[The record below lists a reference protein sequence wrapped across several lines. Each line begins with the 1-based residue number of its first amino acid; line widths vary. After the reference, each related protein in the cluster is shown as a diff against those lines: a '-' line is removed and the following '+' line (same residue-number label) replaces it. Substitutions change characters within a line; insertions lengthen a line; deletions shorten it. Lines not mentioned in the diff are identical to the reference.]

1 MFIALRFRHGWWEDQ
16 PLVRVVAVAAN
27 ERAAVDDVKATA
39 FMQPH
44 DHAGGLIAVG
54 NFGNSSVTVTLSLST
69 HALPHTDAEP
79 GRIAAYTNV
88 QLVADRIE
96 AFQAAQTF
104 AAGAAIAVPAKGGYL
119 LRLVV

>member
-1 MFIALRFRHGWWEDQ
+1 MALRFRHGWWEDQ
-16 PLVRVVAVAAN
+16 PLVRVAAVAAN
-27 ERAAVDDVKATA
+27 ERAADDVKATA

-54 NFGNSSVTVTLSLST
+54 NFGNNSVTVTLSLST
-69 HALPHTDAEP
+69 HALPHTDGEP
-79 GRIAAYTNV
+79 AHTMAYTDV
-88 QLVADRIE
+88 QLAADRIE

-104 AAGAAIAVPAKGGYL
+104 AAGAAIPVPAKGGYL